1 MRIGGGADVCKGG
14 AERGGGEEGA
24 GRGGCMIYDV
34 LWLSRDI
41 MYAWRPRC
49 VGFA

>member
-1 MRIGGGADVCKGG
+1 MCAKEGLR
-14 AERGGGEEGA
+14 EEGEKRELA
-24 GRGGCMIYDV
+24 GGGCMIYDV